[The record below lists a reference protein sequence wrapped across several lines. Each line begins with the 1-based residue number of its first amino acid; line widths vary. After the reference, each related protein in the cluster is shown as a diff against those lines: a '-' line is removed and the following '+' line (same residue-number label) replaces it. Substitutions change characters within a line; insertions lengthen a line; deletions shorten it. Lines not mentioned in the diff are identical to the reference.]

1 MTEKRPVDSSSDAK
15 LAHEIEGLLAVDPSP
30 ELFARLRSRLAEEPR
45 SPGAGPLV
53 TGYRWFKFLLKG
65 SIRVPV
71 PVGLAVAVV
80 LVLMV
85 VALVRRQTVTPGVPS
100 ISLVDFGPV
109 NDVNVRVIRGYESN

>member
-1 MTEKRPVDSSSDAK
+1 MEPTDDPKLSELLREWQLSGATQPLDARV
-15 LAHEIEGLLAVDPSP
+15 AA
-30 ELFARLRSRLAEEPR
+30 FRRSWW
-45 SPGAGPLV
+45 S
-53 TGYRWFKFLLKG
+53 FLLKG